1 MNNNTWKIFYDINAP
16 HYDEEIFTTNTPYE
30 VEFLLREMPLLPG
43 MKVLDLGCG
52 TGRHSIALAAAG
64 IKVTGLDIS
73 TGQLAEAKKKAE
85 KAGVDI
91 RFIQADAADFSLND
105 EFDAAICICEGSFG
119 LLSIGDDPLT
129 HEEAILRNLAAVL
142 KPGAP
147 LLMTVH
153 SAYELIRNYSDA
165 DIANGTF
172 DPYTLTRVV
181 RMNDLYP
188 ELDPEILVKEKCFTP
203 QELRLLL
210 EKTGFIVDN
219 FWGGTAGAGNWRK
232 QSISL
237 DEIELMVMCHLR

>member
-1 MNNNTWKIFYDINAP
+1 MNNNTWKKFYDINAP
-16 HYDEEIFTTNTPYE
+16 HYDEEIFTTNTPHE
-30 VEFLLREMPLLPG
+30 VEFLLREMPLHPG

-64 IKVTGLDIS
+64 IQVTGLDIS

-91 RFIQADAADFSLND
+91 RFIQADASDFSLD
-105 EFDAAICICEGSFG
+105 EEFDAAICICEGSFG

-129 HEEAILRNLAAVL
+129 HDESILRNLAAVL

-153 SAYELIRNYSDA
+153 NAYELIRHYSDE
-165 DIANGTF
+165 DIANGIF

-188 ELDPEILVKEKCFTP
+188 ELDSEIMVKEKCFTP

-210 EKTGFIVDN
+210 EKTGFTVDN
-219 FWGGTAGAGNWRK
+219 FWGGNACNWRK
-232 QSISL
+232 QTLSL
-237 DEIELMVMCHLR
+237 DEIELMVLCHLR